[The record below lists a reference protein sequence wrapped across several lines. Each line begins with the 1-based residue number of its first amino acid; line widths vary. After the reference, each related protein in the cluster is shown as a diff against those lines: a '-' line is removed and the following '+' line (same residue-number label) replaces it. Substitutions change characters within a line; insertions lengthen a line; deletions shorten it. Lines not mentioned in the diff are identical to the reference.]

1 MIQYED
7 DCVGCPPEIG
17 CFGNSCPKRNIPHTY
32 CDRCGDEARL
42 YSFDDEQIC
51 ENCLSAEINEWWGS
65 LTMTERRE
73 ICAKECDF
81 IKEVVI

>member
-32 CDRCGDEARL
+32 CDRCGDEAKL
-42 YSFDDEQIC
+42 YSFDDEEIC
-51 ENCLSAEINEWWGS
+51 ENCFEQEMIAVFNDLSFEDKLDLMKG
-65 LTMTERRE
+65 
-73 ICAKECDF
+73 
-81 IKEVVI
+81 VI